1 MAEKASFCGLD
12 NNDSPL
18 FAAEGNGAG
27 GANGNHL
34 IINLDIVCTDDP
46 SGVTEQFSIQSI

>member
-18 FAAEGNGAG
+18 FAAEGNA
-27 GANGNHL
+27 NHL
-34 IINLDIVCTDDP
+34 QINLDIVCTDDP